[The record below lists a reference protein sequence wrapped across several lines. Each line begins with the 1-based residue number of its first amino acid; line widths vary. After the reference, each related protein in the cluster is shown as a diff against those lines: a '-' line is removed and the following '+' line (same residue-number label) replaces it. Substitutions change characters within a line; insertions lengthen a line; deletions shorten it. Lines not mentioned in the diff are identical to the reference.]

1 MVTAGTEILV
11 GQPSKVGNGLRTI
24 GLNIAA
30 LAAETDKYVA
40 ANGKVNISLRDSQG
54 EMKSTYEVLK
64 ELYEGVE
71 GQSVAWDELAS
82 VEQAAIGEALAGKN
96 QFNVLTSVMTNFE
109 SAISATAT
117 AMDSAG
123 SATRENAAYMDSLEA
138 KVGNLKN
145 TFQELSTSVIDSD
158 LVKGILD
165 LANTGLELL
174 STDVGVAVTQ
184 FTLLSGV
191 LTGFLA
197 IAGKVGAKFVNMG
210 KLFSAMGDVGKAAS
224 AASATG
230 DAIGG
235 IAKVAGSA
243 SGSVSKLSGALSKIG
258 TFAGPIAML
267 ASALVTVGFAA
278 KKSMEEATAEHA
290 IQDEI
295 DETTEAVSEL
305 EQKIAELE
313 GRGAS
318 ASVLA
323 AYNEQLKQM
332 KNNIASLETEKL
344 EVILTAS
351 PTSDRAASGQKTRA
365 TVTGEMM
372 DTELY
377 IEKAITQWN
386 NYQKAV
392 DEALSSGDFEQIA
405 EANDD
410 LLEQEGVLTEYW
422 DTMTQLYAKTGE
434 LPEQLKNAVMVLN
447 GETISVLDFFQD
459 HFGITIEA
467 AAESINSLS
476 GQLSG
481 LGDVGGYFDIL
492 SQSVAEFAENGQ
504 LSFESI
510 MQLNE
515 AFSGLEGWD
524 EILEGL
530 VSGSTTFEEFQEQVT
545 NLAYTMLEGQLGVE
559 GLANAN
565 VDMIASF
572 LESKGVADADARA
585 LELVTT
591 AQKRVTEN
599 PVNTDASQTGL
610 NGEKSAAEDATG
622 PVEGVKDA
630 QQEVTNNPVDTSA
643 SQGAFSGLISAAQN
657 CYNRVSSIWNNL
669 KGIISKIGS
678 NAQKVLGYIIPDFG
692 GGKAQ
697 GGKVNRAGQ
706 YWVGEQ
712 GPEIVTLPK
721 GAVVTSNKDIS
732 RNVGYKVEK
741 EDVKG
746 GYAQGT
752 GRQSIIDVSGTVGNL
767 WGDKKPS
774 GSKPSGS
781 KPSGSKPSTSKPP
794 SSKKPSSSSSS
805 SASKKKTSTAKS
817 STKAIKDE
825 NDAIKEQ
832 NDLYKEQMDILDH
845 KLYLMEKNGATEQ
858 EQIAHLRQMQK
869 KAHDE
874 AESYRK
880 QGLDD
885 ESEYIM
891 ELQKEWWGYE
901 EDILKLQQDAFDKR
915 LKRSEDYIEDR
926 NYFNDWGADNE
937 IDAWR
942 RVMEWMDDWYEQG
955 LIDYEYY
962 LEQREDALDNYIE
975 AERDAWE
982 TEADNIEKALNYVAE
997 LAQREIDKLEEQKE
1011 AINDKYDAEIE
1022 KLEKQNEETNEQIE
1036 LQEKLD
1042 ALAKARTQKLY
1053 VYKDGR
1059 FQYIQDTDAISEAQK
1074 ELDRYK
1080 AEKALEEQIEQL
1092 EKNRDEELEILEEK
1106 IKHWQDYVD
1115 EYGSAIDEVNDLQD
1129 RLLAEQILGIKLEG
1143 DNWEK
1148 RLGNLQDYV
1157 DRYIQLMQQLEN
1169 ENWQTGQ
1176 DENTVVSGPNAEG
1189 GRGTP
1194 GTAWVSGVGVIDVDI
1209 KDGKTQTK
1217 GLPVGT
1223 IVSTAGG
1230 NYRITG
1236 VNEDGSYQSEYVG
1249 GGKHLDV
1256 APGGN
1261 APEGATIGD
1270 IIHTAGGDYEI
1281 VHPYTPGAK
1290 YNPING
1296 LWSKL
1301 VEKNAKGT
1309 LSSKG
1314 GMSLVGEEG
1323 PELRLLNTG
1332 DSILPSDVTKN
1343 LWDWGKMN
1351 PIDLL
1356 SNLPTEDK
1364 GFQLN
1369 MSNVDL
1375 SFPSIKN
1382 KNDVQEFVQSL
1393 VNFAYQTAY
1402 KRG

>member
-123 SATRENAAYMDSLEA
+123 SSTRENAAYMDSLEA

-197 IAGKVGAKFVNMG
+197 IAGKVGTKFVNMG

-230 DAIGG
+230 DAISG
-235 IAKVAGSA
+235 IAKAAGGASA
-243 SGSVSKLSGALSKIG
+243 SVGKLSGALSKIG

-267 ASALVTVGFAA
+267 VSALVTIGFAA
-278 KKSMEEATAEHA
+278 KKSMEEATAEHVV
-290 IQDEI
+290 QEEI

-313 GRGAS
+313 GSGAS

-332 KNNIASLETEKL
+332 KNNIASLETKKL

-351 PTSDRAASGQKTRA
+351 PISDSIASGQKTRA

-392 DEALSSGDFEQIA
+392 DEALSTGDFKKIA

-434 LPEQLKNAVMVLN
+434 LPERLKDAVIVLN
-447 GETISVLDFFQD
+447 EDTISVLDFFQD
-459 HFGITIEA
+459 HFGTTVEA

-476 GQLSG
+476 RQLSG
-481 LGDVGGYFDIL
+481 LEDVGGYFDIL

-530 VSGSTTFEEFQEQVT
+530 VSGSTTLEEFQEQVT
-545 NLAYTMLEGQLGVE
+545 NLAYTMLEAQLGVE

-585 LELVTT
+585 LELVAT

-599 PVNTDASQTGL
+599 PANTDASQTEL
-610 NGEKSAAEDATG
+610 NEEKSTAEDAAG
-622 PVEGVKDA
+622 PVEEVKDA

-643 SQGAFSGLISAAQN
+643 SQGAFSGLISAALN
-657 CYNRVSSIWNNL
+657 CYNRVRSIWSRL
-669 KGIISKIGS
+669 M
-678 NAQKVLGYIIPDFG
+678 GYIIPDLG

-752 GRQSIIDVSGTVGNL
+752 GRQSIIDVSDTVGNL
-767 WGDKKPS
+767 WGDK
-774 GSKPSGS
+774 

-915 LKRSEDYIEDR
+915 LKRSEDYIKDR
-926 NYFNDWGADNE
+926 NYFNDWGTDNE

-962 LEQREDALDNYIE
+962 LEQRKDALDNYIE

-997 LAQREIDKLEEQKE
+997 LAQREIDKLEEQKD
-1011 AINDKYDAEIE
+1011 AINDKYDAKIE

-1092 EKNRDEELEILEEK
+1092 EKNRDEELKILEEK
-1106 IKHWQDYVD
+1106 IKYWQDYVD

-1157 DRYIQLMQQLEN
+1157 DRYIQLMQQLKN

-1194 GTAWVSGVGVIDVDI
+1194 GTAWVPGVGVIDVDI

-1290 YNPING
+1290 YNPTNG

>member
-109 SAISATAT
+109 SAINATAT

-123 SATRENAAYMDSLEA
+123 SATKENAAYMDSLEA

-197 IAGKVGAKFVNMG
+197 IAGKVGTKFVNMG
-210 KLFSAMGDVGKAAS
+210 KLFSTMGDVGKAAS

-230 DAIGG
+230 DAISG
-235 IAKVAGSA
+235 IASAAGKA
-243 SGSVSKLSGALSKIG
+243 SGSVGKLSGALSKIG

-267 ASALVTVGFAA
+267 VSALISIGFAA

-295 DETTEAVSEL
+295 DETTEAVSEF

-313 GRGAS
+313 GSGAS

-332 KNNIASLETEKL
+332 KNNIASLETKKL
-344 EVILTAS
+344 EAILTAS
-351 PTSDRAASGQKTRA
+351 PTSDRIASGQKTRA
-365 TVTGEMM
+365 TITGEMM

-434 LPEQLKNAVMVLN
+434 LPKQLKNAVMVLN

-459 HFGITIEA
+459 HFGTTIEA
-467 AAESINSLS
+467 TAESINSLS
-476 GQLSG
+476 RQLSG
-481 LGDVGGYFDIL
+481 LEDVGGYFDIL

-545 NLAYTMLEGQLGVE
+545 NLAYTMLEAQLGVE

-599 PVNTDASQTGL
+599 PANTDASQTEL
-610 NGEKSAAEDATG
+610 NEEKSAAEDSAG
-622 PVEGVKDA
+622 PVEKVKKA

-643 SQGAFSGLISAAQN
+643 SQGAFSGLISAAQY
-657 CYNRVSSIWNNL
+657 CYNRVSSIWKSL
-669 KGIISKIGS
+669 IGR
-678 NAQKVLGYIIPDFG
+678 IIPGLG

-732 RNVGYKVEK
+732 GNVGYKVEK

-752 GRQSIIDVSGTVGNL
+752 GRQSIIDVSDTVGNL

-774 GSKPSGS
+774 GSKPS
-781 KPSGSKPSTSKPP
+781 TSKLP

-901 EDILKLQQDAFDKR
+901 EDILKLQQNAFDKR
-915 LKRSEDYIEDR
+915 LKRSEDYIKDR
-926 NYFNDWGADNE
+926 NYFNDWGTDNE

-962 LEQREDALDNYIE
+962 LEQRKDALDNYIE

-997 LAQREIDKLEEQKE
+997 LAQREIDKLEEQKD
-1011 AINDKYDAEIE
+1011 AINDKYDAKIE

-1092 EKNRDEELEILEEK
+1092 EKNRDEELKILEEK
-1106 IKHWQDYVD
+1106 IKYWQDYVD

-1157 DRYIQLMQQLEN
+1157 DRYIQLMQQLKN

-1194 GTAWVSGVGVIDVDI
+1194 GTAWVPGVGVIDVDI

>member
-109 SAISATAT
+109 SAINATAT

-123 SATRENAAYMDSLEA
+123 SATKENAAYMDSLEA

-197 IAGKVGAKFVNMG
+197 IAGKVGTKFVNMG
-210 KLFSAMGDVGKAAS
+210 KLFSTMGDVGKAAS

-230 DAIGG
+230 DAISG
-235 IAKVAGSA
+235 IASAAGKA
-243 SGSVSKLSGALSKIG
+243 SGSVGKLSGALSKIG

-267 ASALVTVGFAA
+267 VSALISIGFAA

-313 GRGAS
+313 GSGAN

-344 EVILTAS
+344 EAILTAS
-351 PTSDRAASGQKTRA
+351 PTSDRIASGQKTRA
-365 TVTGEMM
+365 TITGEMM

-434 LPEQLKNAVMVLN
+434 LPERLKNAVMVLN

-459 HFGITIEA
+459 HFGTTIEA
-467 AAESINSLS
+467 AAESVNSLS
-476 GQLSG
+476 RQLSG

-530 VSGSTTFEEFQEQVT
+530 VSGSTTFEEFQEQVA
-545 NLAYTMLEGQLGVE
+545 NLAYTMLEAQLGVE

-599 PVNTDASQTGL
+599 PANTDASQTEL
-610 NGEKSAAEDATG
+610 NEEKSAAEDVAG

-630 QQEVTNNPVDTSA
+630 QREVTNNPVDTSA
-643 SQGAFSGLISAAQN
+643 SQGAFSDLISAALN
-657 CYNRVSSIWNNL
+657 CYNRVSSIWNSL
-669 KGIISKIGS
+669 KGIISRISPGV
-678 NAQKVLGYIIPDFG
+678 QKVLGYIIPDLG

-732 RNVGYKVEK
+732 GNVGYKVEK

-752 GRQSIIDVSGTVGNL
+752 GRQ
-767 WGDKKPS
+767 
-774 GSKPSGS
+774 
-781 KPSGSKPSTSKPP
+781 SGSKPSTSKPP

-915 LKRSEDYIEDR
+915 LKRSEDYIKDR
-926 NYFNDWGADNE
+926 NYFNDWGTDNE

-962 LEQREDALDNYIE
+962 LEQRKDALDNYIE

-997 LAQREIDKLEEQKE
+997 LAQREIDKLEEQKD

-1092 EKNRDEELEILEEK
+1092 EKNRDEELKILEEK
-1106 IKHWQDYVD
+1106 IKYWQDYVD

-1157 DRYIQLMQQLEN
+1157 DRYIQLMQQLKN

-1194 GTAWVSGVGVIDVDI
+1194 GTAWVPGVGVIDVDI

>member
-82 VEQAAIGEALAGKN
+82 VEQAAIGETLAGKN

-109 SAISATAT
+109 SAINATAT

-123 SATRENAAYMDSLEA
+123 SATKENAAYMDSLEA

-197 IAGKVGAKFVNMG
+197 IAGKVGTKFVNMG

-235 IAKVAGSA
+235 IAKAAGSA

-267 ASALVTVGFAA
+267 AGALVTVGFAA

-313 GRGAS
+313 GSGAS

-344 EVILTAS
+344 EAILTAS
-351 PTSDRAASGQKTRA
+351 PTSDRIASGQKTRA
-365 TVTGEMM
+365 TITGEMM

-392 DEALSSGDFEQIA
+392 DKALSSGDFEQIA
-405 EANDD
+405 ETNDD

-434 LPEQLKNAVMVLN
+434 LPERLKNAVMVLN

-459 HFGITIEA
+459 HFGTTIEA

-545 NLAYTMLEGQLGVE
+545 NLAYTMLEAQLGVE

-599 PVNTDASQTGL
+599 PANTDASQTEL
-610 NGEKSAAEDATG
+610 NEEKSAAEDAAG

-630 QQEVTNNPVDTSA
+630 QQEVTNNPVDTSK
-643 SQGAFSGLISAAQN
+643 SQGAFSSLISAAQN
-657 CYNRVSSIWNNL
+657 CYNRVSSIWNSL
-669 KGIISKIGS
+669 KGIFSKIGS
-678 NAQKVLGYIIPDFG
+678 GAQKVLGHIIPDFG

-721 GAVVTSNKDIS
+721 GAVVTSNKDIN

-741 EDVKG
+741 ENVKG

-752 GRQSIIDVSGTVGNL
+752 GRQSIIDVSDTVGNL
-767 WGDKKPS
+767 WGDK
-774 GSKPSGS
+774 

-926 NYFNDWGADNE
+926 NYFNDWGTDNE

-997 LAQREIDKLEEQKE
+997 LAQREIDKLEEQKD

-1092 EKNRDEELEILEEK
+1092 EKNRDEELKILEEK
-1106 IKHWQDYVD
+1106 IKYWQDYVD

-1176 DENTVVSGPNAEG
+1176 DENTIVSGPNAKG

-1194 GTAWVSGVGVIDVDI
+1194 GTAWVPGVGVIDVDI

-1343 LWDWGKMN
+1343 LWDWGKMD

>member
-109 SAISATAT
+109 SAINATAT

-123 SATRENAAYMDSLEA
+123 SATKENAAYMDSLEA

-197 IAGKVGAKFVNMG
+197 IAGKVGTKFVNMG
-210 KLFSAMGDVGKAAS
+210 KLFSTMGDVGKAAS

-230 DAIGG
+230 DAISG
-235 IAKVAGSA
+235 IASAAGKA
-243 SGSVSKLSGALSKIG
+243 SGSVGKLSGALSKIG

-267 ASALVTVGFAA
+267 VSALISIGFAA

-313 GRGAS
+313 GSGAN

-344 EVILTAS
+344 EAILTAS
-351 PTSDRAASGQKTRA
+351 PTSDRIASGQKTRA
-365 TVTGEMM
+365 TITGEMM

-434 LPEQLKNAVMVLN
+434 LPERLKNAVMVLN

-459 HFGITIEA
+459 HFGTTIEA
-467 AAESINSLS
+467 AAESVNSLS
-476 GQLSG
+476 RQLSG

-530 VSGSTTFEEFQEQVT
+530 VSGSTTFEEFQEQVA
-545 NLAYTMLEGQLGVE
+545 NLAYTMLEAQLGVE

-599 PVNTDASQTGL
+599 PANTDASQTEL
-610 NGEKSAAEDATG
+610 NEEKSAAEDVAG

-630 QQEVTNNPVDTSA
+630 QREVTNNPVDTSA
-643 SQGAFSGLISAAQN
+643 SQGAFSDLISAALN
-657 CYNRVSSIWNNL
+657 CYNRVSSIWNSL
-669 KGIISKIGS
+669 KGIISRISSGV
-678 NAQKVLGYIIPDFG
+678 QKVLGYIIPDLG

-732 RNVGYKVEK
+732 GNVGYKVEK

-752 GRQSIIDVSGTVGNL
+752 GRQ
-767 WGDKKPS
+767 
-774 GSKPSGS
+774 
-781 KPSGSKPSTSKPP
+781 SGSKPSTSKPP

-915 LKRSEDYIEDR
+915 LKRSEDYIKDR
-926 NYFNDWGADNE
+926 NYFNDWGTDNE

-962 LEQREDALDNYIE
+962 LEQRKDALDNYIE

-997 LAQREIDKLEEQKE
+997 LAQREIDKLEEQKD

-1092 EKNRDEELEILEEK
+1092 EKNRDEELKILEEK
-1106 IKHWQDYVD
+1106 IKYWQDYVD

-1157 DRYIQLMQQLEN
+1157 DRYIQLMQQLKN

-1194 GTAWVSGVGVIDVDI
+1194 GTAWVPGVGVIDVDI

>member
-82 VEQAAIGEALAGKN
+82 VEQAAIGETLAGKN

-109 SAISATAT
+109 SAINATAT

-123 SATRENAAYMDSLEA
+123 SATKENAAYMDSLEA

-197 IAGKVGAKFVNMG
+197 IAGKVGTKFVNMG

-230 DAIGG
+230 NAIGG
-235 IAKVAGSA
+235 IAKAAGSA
-243 SGSVSKLSGALSKIG
+243 SGFVSKLSGALSKIG

-267 ASALVTVGFAA
+267 AGALVTVGFAA

-313 GRGAS
+313 GSGAS

-344 EVILTAS
+344 EAILTAS
-351 PTSDRAASGQKTRA
+351 PTSDRIASGQKTRA
-365 TVTGEMM
+365 TITGEMM

-392 DEALSSGDFEQIA
+392 DKALSSGDFEQIA

-434 LPEQLKNAVMVLN
+434 LPERLKNAVMVLN
-447 GETISVLDFFQD
+447 GETISALDFFQD
-459 HFGITIEA
+459 HFGTTIEA

-545 NLAYTMLEGQLGVE
+545 NLAYTMLEAQLGVE

-599 PVNTDASQTGL
+599 PANTDASQTEL
-610 NGEKSAAEDATG
+610 NEEKSAAEDAAG

-630 QQEVTNNPVDTSA
+630 QQEVTNNPADTSA
-643 SQGAFSGLISAAQN
+643 SQGAFSSLISAAQN
-657 CYNRVSSIWNNL
+657 CYNRVSSIWNSL

-678 NAQKVLGYIIPDFG
+678 GAQKVLGYIIPGFG

-732 RNVGYKVEK
+732 GNVGYKVEK

-752 GRQSIIDVSGTVGNL
+752 GRQSIIDVSDTVGNL
-767 WGDKKPS
+767 WGDK
-774 GSKPSGS
+774 

-915 LKRSEDYIEDR
+915 LKRSEDYIKDR

-975 AERDAWE
+975 AERDAWK

-997 LAQREIDKLEEQKE
+997 LAQREIDKLEEQKD

-1092 EKNRDEELEILEEK
+1092 EKNRDEELKILEEK
-1106 IKHWQDYVD
+1106 IKYWQDYVD

-1194 GTAWVSGVGVIDVDI
+1194 GTAWVPGVGVIDVDI

-1230 NYRITG
+1230 NYKITG